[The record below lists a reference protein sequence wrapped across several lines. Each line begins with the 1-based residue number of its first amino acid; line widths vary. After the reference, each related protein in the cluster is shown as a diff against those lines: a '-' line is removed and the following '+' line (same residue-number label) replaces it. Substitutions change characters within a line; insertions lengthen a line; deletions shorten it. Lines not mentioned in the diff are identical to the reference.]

1 MNESDVVRV
10 STGARLHFG
19 LLCLNPDEDRQFG
32 GAGMMVER
40 PGWSLQFELL
50 TREEANSATQQDV
63 VHGPDG
69 QRVQGLLRNVRAR
82 FASAPP
88 PCRIHVESVIPAH
101 QGLGSGTQLA
111 LCLAA
116 GLAAMQRQVPEPAE
130 IARLSGRGLRSG
142 LGVHGFDS
150 GGFLVDGGKGGDSEI
165 APLLCRHEIP
175 QQWRVVLV
183 MPRGAQGLSGEH
195 ELEAFRQ
202 LRSSQTQTSK
212 LSRLILMQILPAL
225 IEADFD
231 RFAEGIHDYGIQ
243 AGEMFAKLQGSSI
256 ADPEMRELYN
266 ELRSAGRSGIG
277 QSSWGPGLW
286 ILCRND
292 EDATFV
298 QNQIRGDGR
307 WEPTDLQIARPRNH
321 GAVIDTFRRVP

>member
-1 MNESDVVRV
+1 MNESEVVQV

-32 GAGMMVER
+32 GAGMMVEQ

-50 TREEANSATQQDV
+50 TGDEANPEAREDV
-63 VHGPDG
+63 VEGPNSE
-69 QRVQGLLRNVRAR
+69 RVHGLLKDVRDR
-82 FASAPP
+82 FETAPP

-116 GLAAMQRQVPEPAE
+116 GLATMQSEVLEPAE

-142 LGVHGFDS
+142 LGVHGFGS
-150 GGFLVDGGKGGDSEI
+150 GGFLVDGGKGRDSAI
-165 APLLCRHEIP
+165 APLVCRHEIP
-175 QQWRVVLV
+175 DHWRIVLV
-183 MPRGAQGLSGEH
+183 MPQGTQGLSGDH
-195 ELEAFRQ
+195 EREAFRQ
-202 LRSSQTQTSK
+202 LRSSQTQTAE
-212 LSRLILMQILPAL
+212 LSRLILMQILPSL

-231 RFAEGIHDYGIQ
+231 RFAQAVHDYGIQ

-256 ADPEMRELYN
+256 ADPQMRELYN
-266 ELRSAGRSGIG
+266 HLRASGRSGIG

-286 ILCRND
+286 ILCRDD
-292 EDATFV
+292 EDATAV
-298 QNQIRGDGR
+298 QNQIRDDGR
-307 WEPTDLQIARPRNH
+307 WASSDLQIARPRNH
-321 GAVIDTFRRVP
+321 GSIIETLRRVP